1 MVGKREGECRRET
14 WVGVMVEEEKAKE
27 DLSTEP
33 KHEGLRR
40 FEVSEEIDSF
50 GEARKNR
57 NQTTSGAYLDGAP

>member
-1 MVGKREGECRRET
+1 VVGKREGECRRET

-33 KHEGLRR
+33 KQEGLRR

-50 GEARKNR
+50 GEA
-57 NQTTSGAYLDGAP
+57 